1 MDRVAVF
8 VDAGYL
14 FAQGSVVLAG
24 EKLTRSRVRLN
35 ADAVAKFLAAFATRV
50 SSLPLL
56 RIYWYDGTSAGP
68 TSQHTE
74 LAFLPGMKVRLGFVN
89 SVGEQKGVDSL
100 IVTDMI
106 ALARNRA
113 IAEAVLITG
122 DEDLRVGV
130 QQAQEHGVRVHVVG
144 LKPARG
150 SQSIFLMQ
158 EADATY
164 EWGLEEIKDFLSLA
178 PSAPLAAAGGIASAP
193 AGATSPTTTPV
204 ATVITQTTVVV
215 ASSDHEASD
224 PSIEAAIRG
233 VAIEVASMVQDDQ
246 LESLLTVIEASGSVP
261 KEHHGKLLGKC
272 RGALGRQLN
281 SQEKRDATRLFVQ
294 ACKDRSARL

>member
-24 EKLTRSRVRLN
+24 EKLARGRVRLN
-35 ADAVAKFLAAFATRV
+35 ADAVAKFLAAFAVQV

-150 SQSIFLMQ
+150 SQSIFLLQ

-164 EWGLEEIKDFLSLA
+164 EWGVDEIKNFLSLA
-178 PSAPLAAAGGIASAP
+178 PTAQPINGTATTIAAV
-193 AGATSPTTTPV
+193 GATTPPASPI
-204 ATVITQTTVVV
+204 AAVIAQTTVVV
-215 ASSDHEASD
+215 ATSESEAAD
-224 PSIEAAIRG
+224 PTIEAAIRG
-233 VAIEVASMVQDDQ
+233 VAAEVASLVLDDQ
-246 LESLLTVIEASGSVP
+246 LESLITLVEASGSVP
-261 KEHHGKLLGKC
+261 KEYHGKLLGKC
-272 RGALGRQLN
+272 RGAIGRQLN
-281 SQEKRDATRLFVQ
+281 SQEKRDATRLFIQ
-294 ACKDRSARL
+294 ACKDRAAKT